1 MKLLSIFLLTMITA
15 NAHATFAPPG
25 SQCIGDPSWPVKIIY
40 LHGWFSASGGDDT
53 HGFRKLEFNNRQS
66 LVQLANKLHVRI
78 AVPLAGAVNHK
89 NNMREWNGASIGQ
102 VEAGAK
108 SACNVSSLPAGK
120 TLMGF
125 SSGAFEVNR
134 LVCRNRDSLGGYVKT
149 VAIGMQ
155 KNASCSNKRL
165 ANITPH
171 VFPPKS
177 SASSS
182 IQYLANLSGQPEP
195 AGSQAVQT
203 AKESLG
209 ANR

>member
-1 MKLLSIFLLTMITA
+1 VKAILIIVSALMTT
-15 NAHATFAPPG
+15 NAYATFAPPG

-40 LHGWFSASGGDDT
+40 LHGWFSASGDDT
-53 HGFRKLEFNNRQS
+53 HGFRKLEVNNRQS

-78 AVPLAGAVNHK
+78 AVPLASAVNHK

-108 SACNVSSLPAGK
+108 SACNVSSLPSGK

-134 LVCRNRDSLGGYVKT
+134 LVCRNHDSLSGYVKT
-149 VAIGMQ
+149 IAIGMQ
-155 KNASCSNKRL
+155 RNATCSNPRL

-171 VFPPKS
+171 VFPPKR
-177 SASSS
+177 SASSGT
-182 IQYLANLSGQPEP
+182 QYLADLSGQPEP
-195 AGSQAVQT
+195 VDSSSVRQT
-203 AKESLG
+203 AKQDLG